1 MLSLATAFTLAMVSP
16 ADDVQGNLV
25 RIMYVHVPAAWLAY
39 LAFLVTF
46 VGSVAYLL
54 TRHLRWDRIAAAS
67 AEIGV
72 YFTGLAIVLGMI
84 WAKPT
89 WGVWWTWDAR
99 LTLTAIMFFV
109 YLGYLALRRTTDDPI
124 ARANRAAVLGV
135 VGAIQIPLVHFSV
148 VWWQDL
154 HQPPSII
161 RPDGPAI
168 QDSMML
174 VALHRRRAGLH
185 GRLRIAH
192 GEAHRTHSPRRSARC
207 RRTSRP
213 TNRSQAKPSRHP
225 ISGGRHE
232 RLGLGRA
239 CLRRDVWQSCGIRRV
254 NRVAYPQA
262 RRSLGE
268 IE

>member
-1 MLSLATAFTLAMVSP
+1 MTAQTRTRRWPWVAIALSLLIAFTLAMVSP
-16 ADDVQGNLV
+16 ADSVQQDLV

-39 LAFLVTF
+39 LAFFVTF
-46 VGSVAYLL
+46 VASVAYLL

-72 YFTGLAIVLGMI
+72 YFTGLTIALGMI
-84 WAKPT
+84 WGKST

-124 ARANRAAVLGV
+124 ARANRAAVLGI
-135 VGAIQIPLVHFSV
+135 VGAVQIPLVHFSV
-148 VWWQDL
+148 VWWRGL

-174 VALHRRRAGLH
+174 VALVVGVVAFTVVYVSLMVKRIELIHLED
-185 GRLRIAH
+185 RLDDAERTADQPVA
-192 GEAHRTHSPRRSARC
+192 GEAVTAPDLGG
-207 RRTSRP
+207 SR
-213 TNRSQAKPSRHP
+213 
-225 ISGGRHE
+225 
-232 RLGLGRA
+232 
-239 CLRRDVWQSCGIRRV
+239 
-254 NRVAYPQA
+254 
-262 RRSLGE
+262 
-268 IE
+268 